1 MCCFCFVFFLFRTSR
16 PTVARSVSTNG
27 ERGNGIQRR
36 CAPVQLWPPAS
47 GTNQNAA
54 NRSVSKPQRSF
65 LFLFFRFPISLA
77 LSNLL
82 GDSFYERQQRRRHCR
97 PKKKGRGL
105 LEKKTKTKKTN
116 KKASRHGLE
125 FRAIWPGKSP
135 EMTLQKKKKKWKN
148 EKKKQ
153 NKNKSR
159 NVPAEE
165 HEAGRSLERA
175 QKKTPQ
181 TQ

>member
-1 MCCFCFVFFLFRTSR
+1 M
-16 PTVARSVSTNG
+16 
-27 ERGNGIQRR
+27 
-36 CAPVQLWPPAS
+36 
-47 GTNQNAA
+47 
-54 NRSVSKPQRSF
+54 
-65 LFLFFRFPISLA
+65 
-77 LSNLL
+77 
-82 GDSFYERQQRRRHCR
+82 
-97 PKKKGRGL
+97 
-105 LEKKTKTKKTN
+105 
-116 KKASRHGLE
+116 E

-175 QKKTPQ
+175 QKKNATNPVKN
-181 TQ
+181 